1 MKHSF
6 RIVILLVVLFSFLE
20 SKTTD
25 RIAVAT
31 KVQGEVEYERGND
44 GFKKLSSGNI
54 LQGGDRVRTGKNGFT
69 AIIFIDDKSMLKIKG
84 KTEVVINGQ
93 RSQGSI
99 SKKIRLDGGTLRA
112 QITKQRRGDFVVQTP
127 VSVASVKG
135 TDFWLLSNDQTGDQ
149 LIGIDGLIS
158 FMNLISGDSIDVSG
172 GFTGLSSLDGS
183 IQTFT
188 TDPTTIP
195 TDPMGEESEQP
206 SRLEIEFKGPD
217 GKTKTLIIDY
227 K

>member
-1 MKHSF
+1 MK
-6 RIVILLVVLFSFLE
+6 RILNIHIILVIFFSLAS
-20 SKTTD
+20 SKTAD

-31 KVQGEVEYERGND
+31 KVQGEVEYERGD
-44 GFKKLSSGNI
+44 EGFKKLTAGNI

-69 AIIFIDDKSMLKIKG
+69 AIIFIDDKSMLKIKE
-84 KTEVVINGQ
+84 KTEVMIKGQ

-99 SKKIRLDGGTLRA
+99 SKKIHLDGGTLRA
-112 QITKQRRGDFVVQTP
+112 QVTPQRKGDFVVQTP

-149 LIGIDGLIS
+149 LIGIDGIVALV
-158 FMNLISGDSIDVSG
+158 NLISGDSIDVSA

-183 IQTFT
+183 IQSFT

-195 TDPMGEESEQP
+195 TDPAGAETEQP
-206 SRLEIEFKGPD
+206 SRLEIEFKSPD
-217 GKTKTLIIDY
+217 GKTKTLIINY